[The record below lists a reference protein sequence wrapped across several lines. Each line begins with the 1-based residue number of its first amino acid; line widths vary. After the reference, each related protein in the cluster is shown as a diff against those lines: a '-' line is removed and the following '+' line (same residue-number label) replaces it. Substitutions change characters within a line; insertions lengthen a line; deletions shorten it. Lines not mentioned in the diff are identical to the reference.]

1 MNNTDDQL
9 INKFMQANKREIAD
23 NGFSRRVMRR
33 LPIQTK
39 AFADI
44 LTFICIVVSGIL
56 FYVFDGASL
65 IYESV
70 MPVIRHSTDTFI
82 ENLNFQTLIPIV
94 IVITYLGIQKAIAL
108 SE

>member
-39 AFADI
+39 VFADI

-70 MPVIRHSTDTFI
+70 MPVIQHSTDTFI